1 MNLTKYL
8 KNRLDPLFGGTEYPE
23 TKSKILL
30 MTHVVV
36 GYPSLEA
43 NWKMLEAMGEAD
55 VDLVEL
61 QMPFSEPS
69 ADGPLFVKANQEA
82 LRNGIRWQ
90 AYFDL
95 MKRASERFDFPM
107 LMMGYCNTAF
117 SMGFENYCVNIRKN
131 GGEGFII
138 PDLPLEEYGDLFEY
152 SRQHDLDPIMLC
164 TPTNTEERLR
174 KICGHGSG
182 FIYCVARKGVTG
194 KNTELDISA
203 EKILQQCRLYT
214 DLPLALGFGLSQ
226 AEDLRQLHGKAEIAI
241 VGSALLKTWEAEGE
255 TGYRKHLLS
264 LAAARG

>member
-8 KNRLDPLFGGTEYPE
+8 KNRIDPLFGGTESLE
-23 TKSKILL
+23 NKRKILL

-107 LMMGYCNTAF
+107 LMIGYCNTAF
-117 SMGFENYCVNIRKN
+117 SMGFENYCVNIREN

-174 KICGHGSG
+174 KICGHGRG

-214 DLPLALGFGLSQ
+214 DLPLALGFGLSH
-226 AEDLRQLHGKAEIAI
+226 AEDLRWLHGKAEIAI

-264 LAAARG
+264 LAAARE

>member
-8 KNRLDPLFGGTEYPE
+8 QNRLDPSFGGTEYPK
-23 TKSKILL
+23 TKRKILL

-43 NWKMLEAMGEAD
+43 NWKMLEAMSEVD

-82 LRNGIRWQ
+82 LQKGIRWQ
-90 AYFDL
+90 TYFDF
-95 MKRASERFDFPM
+95 MKRASEHFDFPM
-107 LMMGYCNTAF
+107 LMMGYYNTRFA
-117 SMGFENYCVNIRKN
+117 MGFENYCANIQKN

-138 PDLPLEEYGDLFEY
+138 PDLPLEEYDDLFEY
-152 SRQHDLDPIMLC
+152 SRQYELDPIMLC
-164 TPTNTEERLR
+164 TPTNTEERLL
-174 KICGHGSG
+174 KICRQASG

-194 KNTELDISA
+194 KNTELDKSA
-203 EKILQQCRLYT
+203 DKILQQCRRYT

-226 AEDLRQLHGKAEIAI
+226 AEDLHQLYGKAEIAI
-241 VGSALLKTWEAEGE
+241 VGSALLKTWETGGE
-255 TGYRKHLLS
+255 TSYREHLLS
-264 LAAARG
+264 LATARE